1 MKMKNRYYIALS
13 VVLLLFAGDLSAQTR
28 WRRVRVV
35 ERDTVPALEASYLEA
50 LRMRKASL
58 DSLLARK
65 DSLYTDFE
73 PDGKYYRLFAPLTF
87 YQGVSSK
94 WLGLDSVSGQSEEER
109 ALMDLYLRRPDLVRS
124 TQRQLDRVGPVLTP
138 SKKTPPPRTSI
149 AERVD
154 ARVEDAPDTP
164 FDIMVRK
171 PNFWTFSGDYTLQAF
186 QNYISSNWY
195 KGGESSY
202 SMLGT
207 ITLQA
212 NYNNKQKF
220 KWDNKLEMRLGFQN
234 SRSDTLHTFKTSEDL
249 LRYTG
254 KLGIQASKR
263 WYYTF
268 QLIATTQFMKGYKSN
283 DPKVYS
289 DFLAP
294 LTLTPSVGMDY
305 SVNAWK
311 GRLTGSVHVAP
322 LAYSFKFVQHRAM
335 ATSYGIKEGRHTSDD
350 FGSELTADLTWK
362 ITDDIQWKT
371 RLYGYTSYKR
381 SLIEWEN
388 TLSFRVNKYISSN
401 VFVYPRFD
409 DASVRDDHH
418 GYWMFKEFISL
429 GFAYSM

>member
-1 MKMKNRYYIALS
+1 MKNRYITLS
-13 VVLLLFAGDLSAQTR
+13 VVLLLFVADLSAQTR
-28 WRRVRVV
+28 WRRVRAA
-35 ERDTVPALEASYLEA
+35 ERDTVSALEASYLEA

-58 DSLLARK
+58 DSLRMQK
-65 DSLYTDFE
+65 DSLYTGFE

-87 YQGVSSK
+87 YRGISGK

-124 TQRQLDRVGPVLTP
+124 TQRQLDRVGPVLAP
-138 SKKTPPPRTSI
+138 GKKPVSPQTSI

-164 FDIMVRK
+164 FDILVRK

-254 KLGIQASKR
+254 KLGVQASKR

-305 SVNAWK
+305 SVNALK
-311 GRLTGSVHVAP
+311 GRLAGSLHIAP
-322 LAYSFKFVQHRAM
+322 LAYSFKFVQHRAL

-401 VFVYPRFD
+401 VFLYPRFD

>member
-1 MKMKNRYYIALS
+1 MKNRYIALS
-13 VVLLLFAGDLSAQTR
+13 VVLLLFVADLSAQTR
-28 WRRVRVV
+28 WRRVRAA
-35 ERDTVPALEASYLEA
+35 ERDTVSALETSYLEA

-58 DSLLARK
+58 DSLRMQK
-65 DSLYTDFE
+65 DSLYTGFE

-87 YQGVSSK
+87 YRGISGK

-124 TQRQLDRVGPVLTP
+124 TQRQLDRVGPVLAP
-138 SKKTPPPRTSI
+138 GKKPVSPQTSI

-164 FDIMVRK
+164 FDILVRK

-254 KLGIQASKR
+254 KLGVQASKR

-305 SVNAWK
+305 SVNALK
-311 GRLTGSVHVAP
+311 GRLTGSLHIAP
-322 LAYSFKFVQHRAM
+322 LAYSFKFVQHRAL

-401 VFVYPRFD
+401 VFLYPRFD

>member
-1 MKMKNRYYIALS
+1 MKNKYYIALS
-13 VVLLLFAGDLSAQTR
+13 VMVLLFVGDLSAQTR
-28 WRRVRVV
+28 WRRARVA
-35 ERDTVPALEASYLEA
+35 ERDTVSALEASYIDA

-58 DSLLARK
+58 DSMLVRK
-65 DSLYTDFE
+65 DSLYTEFE

-87 YQGVSSK
+87 YHGISSK
-94 WLGLDSVSGQSEEER
+94 WLGLDSISGQSEEER

-124 TQRQLDRVGPVLTP
+124 TQRQLDRVGPVLEP
-138 SKKTPPPRTSI
+138 GKKSAPPRTSI

-154 ARVEDAPDTP
+154 SHVEEAPEMP

-305 SVNAWK
+305 SVNGLK
-311 GRLTGSVHVAP
+311 GRLTGSVHIAP
-322 LAYSFKFVQHRAM
+322 LAYSFKFVQHRAL

-401 VFVYPRFD
+401 VFLYPRFD